1 MSKALDGIR
10 VLDLTHML
18 SGPYASM
25 IMTDLGADTVK
36 VEPLGGE
43 GTRTLLARNVKFSR
57 NGMGAYF
64 ITLNR
69 GKKSVCIDLKHPE
82 GLEVFYDLMRTADVV
97 IDNFSAGVTAKLGID
112 FSTLSAINNRIITC
126 SITGFGQDGPSYQRP
141 AFDQVVQGIGGGMS
155 ITGESG
161 ERPMRAGIPIGDL
174 GGGMFAVMGVLAALQ
189 ARSTHGHG
197 QHVDISMLDCQ
208 VSMLNYMAT
217 MFLMS
222 GENPSPLGN
231 AHFVH
236 VAYNTY
242 NTSDGFIIVA
252 VIFDSFWERLVNLL
266 DIEQLRIEKYHL
278 QPGRLA
284 DRAIIDDK
292 LNEVFRTKTTT
303 HWIEQL
309 NSARI
314 PCAPVNQLSDTLSDP
329 QVLHRHMVVKIKQA
343 QGDVVEVP
351 GNPIKL
357 SLDGDDVFGS
367 PPLLGQHT
375 DVVLADILG
384 YPPEK
389 ISALHAGKVVA

>member
-1 MSKALDGIR
+1 MSKALEGIR
-10 VLDLTHML
+10 ILDLTHML
-18 SGPYASM
+18 SGPYAAM

-43 GTRTLLARNVKFSR
+43 GTRALLARSAKFSR

-69 GKKSVCIDLKHPE
+69 GKKSICIDLKQAD
-82 GLEVFYDLMRTADVV
+82 GREVFYDLVRKADVV
-97 IDNFSAGVTAKLGID
+97 IDNFSAGVTTKLGID
-112 FSTLSAINNRIITC
+112 HSALNAINNRIITC
-126 SITGFGQDGPSYQRP
+126 SITGFGKDGPNYQRP
-141 AFDQVVQGIGGGMS
+141 AFDQVVQGISGGMS

-161 ERPMRAGIPIGDL
+161 ERPMRSGIPIGDL

-222 GENPSPLGN
+222 GENPQPLGN

-236 VAYNTY
+236 VPYNTY
-242 NTSDGFIIVA
+242 HTSDGFIIVA
-252 VIFDSFWERLVNLL
+252 VIYDSFWERLVELL
-266 DIEQLRIEKYHL
+266 DVDEFRVEKYHS

-284 DRAIIDDK
+284 DRSTIDDR
-292 LNEVFRTKTTT
+292 LNEVFRTKSTA
-303 HWIEQL
+303 HWLEQL

-314 PCAPVNQLSDTLSDP
+314 PCAPVNHFSETLSDP

-343 QGDVVEVP
+343 GGDEVEVP
-351 GNPIKL
+351 GNPVKL
-357 SLDGDDVFGS
+357 SLDGEDTFGS
-367 PPLLGQHT
+367 PPLLGEHT
-375 DVVLADILG
+375 NSVLADILG
-384 YPPEK
+384 YAPEK
-389 ISALHAGKVVA
+389 ISALHGQKVVA

>member
-10 VLDLTHML
+10 VIDLTHML
-18 SGPYASM
+18 SGPYAGM

-43 GTRTLLARNVKFSR
+43 GTRALLARSAKFSR

-69 GKKSVCIDLKHPE
+69 GKKSICIDLKQPE
-82 GLEVFYDLMRTADVV
+82 GQAVFYDLVRKADVV
-97 IDNFSAGVTAKLGID
+97 LDNFSAGVTTKLGID
-112 FSTLSAINNRIITC
+112 HAALSAINDRIITC
-126 SITGFGQDGPSYQRP
+126 SITGFGKDGPNFQRP
-141 AFDQVVQGIGGGMS
+141 AFDQVVQGIGGAMS

-161 ERPMRAGIPIGDL
+161 ERPMRSGVPIGDL

-189 ARSTHGHG
+189 ARATHGKG

-217 MFLMS
+217 MYLMS

-236 VAYNTY
+236 VPYNTY
-242 NTSDGFIIVA
+242 HTSDGFIIVA
-252 VIFDSFWERLVNLL
+252 VIFDTFWRRLVDLL
-266 DIEQLRIEKYHL
+266 GVPEFRDEKYDL

-284 DRAIIDDK
+284 DRDIIDDK
-292 LNEVFRTKTTT
+292 LNAVFKTQSTA
-303 HWIEQL
+303 HWLERL

-314 PCAPVNQLSDTLSDP
+314 PCAPVNRFSDSLSDP

-343 QGDVVEVP
+343 EGGEVEVP
-351 GNPIKL
+351 GNPVKL
-357 SLDGDDVFGS
+357 SVDGDETFGS
-367 PPLLGQHT
+367 PPLLGEHT
-375 DVVLADILG
+375 NSVLADILG
-384 YPPEK
+384 YSPKK
-389 ISALHAGKVVA
+389 ISALRDERVVG

>member
-1 MSKALDGIR
+1 
-10 VLDLTHML
+10 
-18 SGPYASM
+18 
-25 IMTDLGADTVK
+25 
-36 VEPLGGE
+36 
-43 GTRTLLARNVKFSR
+43 
-57 NGMGAYF
+57 
-64 ITLNR
+64 
-69 GKKSVCIDLKHPE
+69 
-82 GLEVFYDLMRTADVV
+82 
-97 IDNFSAGVTAKLGID
+97 
-112 FSTLSAINNRIITC
+112 
-126 SITGFGQDGPSYQRP
+126 
-141 AFDQVVQGIGGGMS
+141 
-155 ITGESG
+155 
-161 ERPMRAGIPIGDL
+161 
-174 GGGMFAVMGVLAALQ
+174 
-189 ARSTHGHG
+189 
-197 QHVDISMLDCQ
+197 
-208 VSMLNYMAT
+208 MLNYMAT

-236 VAYNTY
+236 VPYNTY